1 VEVNL
6 SSQKLKSFCF
16 VALAFCTPELFGH
29 APPVDKSPTQ
39 EFAKAS
45 LTDFE
50 WLSGHWVGGVE
61 EISIEEFCS
70 KPDRGLMMCMF
81 RSMDTQKTLALEIIT
96 LQNKPDG
103 VEERIRFLSPDLAEG
118 ESAKTV
124 VLKVTHMTPN
134 ESVFENPEG
143 SYPKRVTLTRNGPDE
158 MTSRIELIDEG
169 GKPALIEAHWKR
181 SH

>member
-1 VEVNL
+1 M

-16 VALAFCTPELFGH
+16 VLAFCTLELFGH
-29 APPVDKSPTQ
+29 APTVDKSPPP
-39 EFAKAS
+39 EVAKAS
-45 LTDFE
+45 LEDFQ
-50 WLSGHWVGGVE
+50 WLSGHWEGGVDGNP
-61 EISIEEFCS
+61 IEEFCS

-81 RSMDTQKTLALEIIT
+81 RVMDTQKNLGLEFFT

-103 VEERIRFLSPDLAEG
+103 VEERIRFLSPDLEEG
-118 ESAKTV
+118 KSAKTV
-124 VLKVTHMTPN
+124 VLRVTHITRT
-134 ESVFENPEG
+134 ESVFENRNG

-158 MTSRIELIDEG
+158 MTSRIELIDEA